1 MTDAGGQKGVGVL
14 VCLVLGAPVLP
25 ASTTLSCRAEV
36 LAD

>member
-25 ASTTLSCRAEV
+25 ASTTLGCCAEV